1 MKKRNLAI
9 IIIFILFFLLIA
21 LIILNSY
28 REVSNLSEKDSENDS
43 ENELYNSDTDEDELG
58 TEKPTPGVSGNSV
71 LNQGGGDSQETDCIS
86 KQISHAIKRFEEEAI
101 CNQYEQDNCIDKT
114 ITCSLVVENFDYG
127 VSDSFKIN
135 FIILD
140 ENNNQLDSQNVEKLV
155 SSRQEELFLKDFNVQ
170 TQEAEEEISCS
181 YSVTK
186 IPVKQNC

>member
-1 MKKRNLAI
+1 MPETKPQRTFDAGVK
-9 IIIFILFFLLIA
+9 LI
-21 LIILNSY
+21 
-28 REVSNLSEKDSENDS
+28 VFHK
-43 ENELYNSDTDEDELG
+43 
-58 TEKPTPGVSGNSV
+58 NSV
-71 LNQGGGDSQETDCIS
+71 TLSPY
-86 KQISHAIKRFEEEAI
+86 AIKRFEEEAI